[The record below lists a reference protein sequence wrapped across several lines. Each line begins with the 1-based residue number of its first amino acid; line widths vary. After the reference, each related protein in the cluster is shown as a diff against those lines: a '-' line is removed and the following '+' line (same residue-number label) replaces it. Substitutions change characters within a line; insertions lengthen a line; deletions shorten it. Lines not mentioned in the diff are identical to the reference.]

1 MRFNGEY
8 CDDTQA
14 NICNTIYAYEV
25 YPCVGKNRGNTV
37 IYEVEETLGT
47 LKADEIA
54 INKAMNEVEIVS
66 IKPIDNTELW
76 TVYVNFG
83 NFNLVGS
90 FDVYG
95 YTEDE
100 VKENAIEEIKNCFIV
115 KEC

>member
-8 CDDTQA
+8 CDDT
-14 NICNTIYAYEV
+14 NVNLEVPIYGYVV
-25 YPCVGKNRGNTV
+25 YPCINNNNGKSM
-37 IYEVEETLGT
+37 ICEVEETIDVCDT
-47 LKADEIA
+47 KEVV

-115 KEC
+115 KEG